1 MLYDGEGRDGG
12 REEGETLHG
21 DDDDD
26 DGGGAAMMLV
36 CVGKTQ
42 LSTFNSDLDLFIPV
56 ELVLGDA
63 LARTRAARL

>member
-26 DGGGAAMMLV
+26 DGGGGGV
-36 CVGKTQ
+36 C
-42 LSTFNSDLDLFIPV
+42 PR
-56 ELVLGDA
+56 E
-63 LARTRAARL
+63 